1 MNPSALRIR
10 CISMLTASAL
20 AASAALTPATMSAQA
35 KIRGPLSKLFVAS
48 VDGQS
53 EINHGDKI
61 EEMSLKSAYNAQG
74 SIIETKPKAT
84 NALVYSNGTGI
95 FFEPDTRLE
104 VSKFLQDPFTP
115 NRNDLEIEPS
125 VSQTDALLTRGT
137 IGLCTS
143 RLVAGTTMKYRTP
156 LGSGSLMGGKYVIE
170 TSPEISKI
178 SVLEG
183 EGLARGGYLDLGG
196 QVIHPGEQAIFQPG
210 PNHESSLVKIQKIPD
225 DERSSLNDK
234 VFAACTARK
243 TVFFETKGS
252 DPGEIVPVPVV
263 PADLPVPITVSPST
277 LPR

>member
-1 MNPSALRIR
+1 MNPSTTRFHRVSMIA
-10 CISMLTASAL
+10 ISAF
-20 AASAALTPATMSAQA
+20 AAAAALVPATVSAQGRNRA
-35 KIRGPLSKLFVAS
+35 PLSKLFVAS

-53 EINHGDKI
+53 EINRGDKI
-61 EEMSLKSAYNAQG
+61 EEMLLKSAYNAQG
-74 SIIETKPKAT
+74 SIIETKSKAT

-104 VSKFLQDPFTP
+104 VQKFLQDPFTP

-143 RLVAGTTMKYRTP
+143 KLVAGTTMKYRTP

-170 TSPEISKI
+170 TTPESSKI

-183 EGLARGGYLDLGG
+183 EGLARGGSLDLGG
-196 QVIHPGEQAIFQPG
+196 QVIHPGEQAIFSPG
-210 PNHESSLVKIQKIPD
+210 ATRDSSLIKIQKIPD
-225 DERSSLNDK
+225 GERSGLDDK

-263 PADLPVPITVSPST
+263 PADLPVPVTVSPST